1 MEPKKSQGLSLAT
14 VAGGAALLCAAL
26 VGTAYFLGGDGE
38 EVSGEQS
45 APAAP
50 ATPVGSPASAESALQ
65 MFLAGCEKPSIEEIA
80 DGRRRT
86 RCTSEEN
93 PAFLLEVIEQGDAIY
108 SAKMLVPLGVTT
120 NEIINWRRRGL
131 EMFGAMAGTQPQ
143 AFLPTEF
150 LDAIGASRTVF
161 VFEGRQYTTLPLP
174 SVGVAFGV
182 TPEGAESSPEK

>member
-26 VGTAYFLGGDGE
+26 VGTVYFLGGDGE

-50 ATPVGSPASAESALQ
+50 VGSPASAESALQ
-65 MFLAGCEKPSIEEIA
+65 MILAGCEKPSIEEIA

-120 NEIINWRRRGL
+120 DEIINWRRRGL

-143 AFLPTEF
+143 AFLPVEF
-150 LDAIGASRTVF
+150 LDAIGARRTVF
-161 VFEGRQYTTLPLP
+161 VFEGRQYTTLPIP

-182 TPEGAESSPEK
+182 TPEGAESSPEQ